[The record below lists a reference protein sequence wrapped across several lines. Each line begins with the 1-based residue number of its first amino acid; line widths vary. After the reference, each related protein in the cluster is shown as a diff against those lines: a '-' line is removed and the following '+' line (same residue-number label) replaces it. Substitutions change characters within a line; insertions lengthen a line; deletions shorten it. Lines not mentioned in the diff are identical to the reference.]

1 MRRGEEERRKKGV
14 EEGRNRRGKG
24 KVGRSG
30 RVGYREG
37 KVKEEED

>member
-24 KVGRSG
+24 EDG